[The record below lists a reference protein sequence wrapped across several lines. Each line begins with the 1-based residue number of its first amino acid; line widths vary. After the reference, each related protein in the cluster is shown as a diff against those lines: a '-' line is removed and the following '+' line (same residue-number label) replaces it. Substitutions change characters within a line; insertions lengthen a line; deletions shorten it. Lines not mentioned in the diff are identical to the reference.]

1 MPPMTSLSRLATL
14 LRPTAAALLFG
25 LAALAHATPPGWT
38 VIEEIPGTPDG
49 KEPNVKRTTIE
60 DDNARIEELRVRG
73 AVKSIKVTPKVGP
86 KASYEVVPVD
96 AGRDPSE
103 GPANSRGTTGQA
115 RWEIKTF

>member
-1 MPPMTSLSRLATL
+1 MTSSLRLATL
-14 LRPTAAALLFG
+14 LRPAAAALLFG
-25 LAALAHATPPGWT
+25 FAALVHATPPGWT
-38 VIEEIPGTPDG
+38 VVEEIPGTPDG
-49 KEPNVKRTTIE
+49 KEPNVRRSSVE
-60 DDNARIEELRVRG
+60 DDNARIDELRVRG

-86 KASYEVVPVD
+86 KVPYEVVPVD